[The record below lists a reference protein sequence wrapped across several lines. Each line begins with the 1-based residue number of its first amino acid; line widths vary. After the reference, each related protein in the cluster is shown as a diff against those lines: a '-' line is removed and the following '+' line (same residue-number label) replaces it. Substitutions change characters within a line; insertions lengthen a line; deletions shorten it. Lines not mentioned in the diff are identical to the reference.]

1 MSDSIVK
8 PLDPLPE
15 IGKESPPAGESAV
28 IDALRA
34 LHLQVHQKQPGPD
47 RRGEHPKQHA
57 GLWAQFEVRRDI
69 PPELRVGLFATPGR
83 YTALVR
89 FSNGRSFDD
98 TKPDVHG
105 MAIKVL
111 VPGNEGAP
119 RQQDFLTADHPI
131 FFARNVQH
139 VFDFLKATATG
150 TPAAQL
156 ATTTHPKLIGYT
168 SVAKSSP
175 LNLSYWSQTPYKL
188 GDGAV
193 KYFVRPSGGEGSS
206 AVPLNPTPDGLRE
219 ALAEQ
224 LTFRKL
230 DARFDLCVN
239 PQTDAVAMPI
249 EDATI
254 EWTSPAVRVAEIS
267 LYPQKFDSPEQMAFF
282 ENLSWSPWNALPEH
296 APLGGINRAR
306 RPIYAES
313 SALRHTS
320 TGIATVVPTGRES
333 F

>member
-1 MSDSIVK
+1 MSDSS
-8 PLDPLPE
+8 LSQDQELPALGRE
-15 IGKESPPAGESAV
+15 YPPAGESAL

-34 LHLQVHQKQPGPD
+34 LHLQVHQVQPGPD

-69 PPELRVGLFATPGR
+69 PPELRAGLFATSGR

-89 FSNGRSFDD
+89 FSNGRSIDD

-105 MAIKVL
+105 MAVKVL
-111 VPGNEGAP
+111 VPNEGGTA
-119 RQQDFLTADHPI
+119 RQQDFITADHPI
-131 FFARNVQH
+131 FFARDVQH
-139 VFDFLKATATG
+139 IFDFLKATATG
-150 TPAAQL
+150 TPPAQL

-168 SVAKSSP
+168 SVAKSS
-175 LNLSYWSQTPYKL
+175 LLDLSYWSQTPYKL

-193 KYFVRPSGGEGSS
+193 KYFLQPSGDEESPS
-206 AVPLNPTPDGLRE
+206 VPLNQAPDGLRD

-230 DARFDLCVN
+230 GRRFDLCVI
-239 PQTDAVAMPI
+239 PQADAVAFPI

-254 EWTSPAVRVAEIS
+254 EWTSPAMRVAVIWI
-267 LYPQKFDSPEQMAFF
+267 YPQKFDLPEQMAFF
-282 ENLSWSPWNALPEH
+282 ENLSWNPWNALPEH

-306 RPIYAES
+306 RPIYEES
-313 SALRHTS
+313 SALRHKT
-320 TGIATVVPTGRES
+320 TGVATVVPTGRES